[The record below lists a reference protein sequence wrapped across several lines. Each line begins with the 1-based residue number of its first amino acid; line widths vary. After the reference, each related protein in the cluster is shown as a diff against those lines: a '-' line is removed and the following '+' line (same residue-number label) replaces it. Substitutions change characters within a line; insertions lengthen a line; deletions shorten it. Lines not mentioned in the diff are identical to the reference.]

1 MEEHKFIQA
10 LEQTLL
16 TEKNV
21 SITENGAIGYHT
33 SGKALLDLNFAVS
46 SMRNM
51 DEEEI
56 KKLFVKAFYEDR
68 ELAIRWLFF
77 VSDIREGMGERR
89 LLRILLKY
97 LAETHKEA
105 VREIISL
112 VPEYSRWDNLWCLL
126 DTELKDDVLKLVKE
140 QLLTD
145 ENSMVAETS
154 ASLLAKWMPSL
165 NTSSEKSR
173 SLAVKMAEGLGMSKA
188 EYRKCLSSLRAYLKV
203 VEVYMS
209 KNAWEEIIYENVP
222 SRANLIYK
230 KAFFRHGRE
239 QRIQYLEQVKNG
251 EKKINS
257 QVLFPHDIVHR
268 YKAQHG
274 WCEKIK
280 EETDDT
286 LEALWNALPDYVNGG
301 ANTIC
306 VVDGSGSM
314 TQTIGKSQVA
324 CSDVANALAIYFSER
339 AKGIFQDTFI
349 TFSKTPQLI
358 SVKSG
363 KTLREKLEIL
373 NAYQEVANTNIE
385 AVFELLLLAAVRG
398 NLAQEEMPE
407 NILILSD
414 MEFDGCTV
422 DMNGERCSVHLFETI
437 RQRYLRSGYKLPRL
451 IFWNI
456 CSRSRTIP
464 LMENEMG
471 VTLLS
476 GFSSTIMDMVLSTET
491 DPFVCLKKKLES
503 SRYDAVGQAIAE
515 VL

>member
-1 MEEHKFIQA
+1 MEVHKFIEA

-21 SITENGAIGYHT
+21 SITENGAIGYRT
-33 SGKALLDLNFAVS
+33 SGKALLDLNFVIS

-51 DEEEI
+51 DKEEI
-56 KKLFVKAFYEDR
+56 KKLFIKAFYEDR

-77 VSDIREGMGERR
+77 ASDVREGMGERR
-89 LLRILLKY
+89 LFRILLEY
-97 LAETHKEA
+97 LAEAHKEA

-126 DTELKDDVLKLVKE
+126 ETELKDDVLKLVKE
-140 QLLTD
+140 QLITD

-173 SLAVKMAEGLGMSKA
+173 SLAIKMAEGLGMSKA

-209 KNAWEEIIYENVP
+209 RNAWEEIVYENVP

-230 KAFFRHGRE
+230 KAFIRHGRE
-239 QRIQYLEQVKNG
+239 QRVQYLEQVKNG

-257 QVLFPHDIVHR
+257 KVLFPHDIVHM
-268 YKAQHG
+268 YTQYG
-274 WCEKIK
+274 WRKIK
-280 EETDDT
+280 EGTDET

-314 TQTIGKSQVA
+314 IQRIGNSQVT

-339 AKGIFQDTFI
+339 TKGIFQDTFL
-349 TFSKTPQLI
+349 TFSRTPQLV

-414 MEFDGCTV
+414 MEFDGCVV
-422 DMNGERCSVHLFETI
+422 DINGERCSVNLFETI
-437 RQRYLRSGYKLPRL
+437 RQRYLHSGYKLPRL

-456 CSRSRTIP
+456 CSCSRTIP

-476 GFSSTIMDMVLSTET
+476 GFSSTIMDMVLSAET

-503 SRYDAVGQAIAE
+503 PRYDAVGQAIAQ
-515 VL
+515 VF